1 MLKSWNINAS
11 NSRRTLSTVISARY
25 RSNRRFQMN
34 HRLATALGVAA
45 LAIVLTAIF
54 LAPTVTAG
62 QVKEGV
68 NAVTIAAPKTNA
80 KPWVLKKTPDG
91 QPDLQGYWTNN
102 SIIPLQRPNGV
113 TKEFYT
119 QEEFL
124 AKAKQQGTQDAQH
137 NWRCALR
144 LHSIWSG

>member
-11 NSRRTLSTVISARY
+11 NSRRTQSTVISARY
-25 RSNRRFQMN
+25 RLNRRFQMN
-34 HRLATALGVAA
+34 HQMNHRLATVLGAAA
-45 LAIVLTAIF
+45 LAIALVVLF
-54 LAPTVTAG
+54 VAPSVTAG

-119 QEEFL
+119 QEE
-124 AKAKQQGTQDAQH
+124 
-137 NWRCALR
+137 
-144 LHSIWSG
+144 